1 MTPILKIFYS
11 LSQTIEKFAEIN
23 GLKIKVGRKPIVNDW
38 EIATAF
44 IISYLTHMTV
54 LKFFLFHLLMLL
66 LLVSR

>member
-38 EIATAF
+38 KIASAF
-44 IISYLTHMTV
+44 IKV
-54 LKFFLFHLLMLL
+54 LFFYFIYMVLL
-66 LLVSR
+66 